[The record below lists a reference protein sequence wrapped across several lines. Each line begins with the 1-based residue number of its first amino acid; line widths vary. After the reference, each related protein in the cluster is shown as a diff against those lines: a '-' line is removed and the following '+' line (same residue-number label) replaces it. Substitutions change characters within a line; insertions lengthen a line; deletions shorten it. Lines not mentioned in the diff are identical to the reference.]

1 MAESSDNATAAPV
14 PAPPAAP
21 APATVL
27 SPAPKMSPPANS
39 GIPSRYDLHAKWD
52 ACLDLS
58 IHRVAYSSLAGAF
71 GGLILFRKLPP
82 PPPPP
87 SHSRPISPENLLPP
101 IESEGSLLPLLK
113 FGWTELDPWVDALLL
128 IVNCCSFI

>member
-1 MAESSDNATAAPV
+1 MAESSENATAAPV

-71 GGLILFRKLPP
+71 GGLILFHE
-82 PPPPP
+82 P
-87 SHSRPISPENLLPP
+87 SMDVR
-101 IESEGSLLPLLK
+101 
-113 FGWTELDPWVDALLL
+113 
-128 IVNCCSFI
+128 